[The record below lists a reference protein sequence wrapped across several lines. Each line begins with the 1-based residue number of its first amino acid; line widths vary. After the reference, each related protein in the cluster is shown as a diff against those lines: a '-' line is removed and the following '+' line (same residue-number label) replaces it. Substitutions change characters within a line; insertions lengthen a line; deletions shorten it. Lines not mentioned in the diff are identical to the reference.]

1 MGKATSE
8 IRISDTTHIRFS
20 ILYFFGFRF
29 GPSPSVRNS
38 GALFMFR
45 ILVVDDHELVR
56 RGVCAL
62 LGSRQDLN
70 VIGEAADGKEA
81 IVKTDSLH
89 PDLVVM
95 DVSMPG
101 MDGVSAAR
109 EILKQH
115 PQLAIIILSMHDT
128 KQLIEGARQVGV
140 RGYVSKSQVGST
152 LLDAIDSVM
161 RDGDFF
167 PA

>member
-1 MGKATSE
+1 M
-8 IRISDTTHIRFS
+8 
-20 ILYFFGFRF
+20 
-29 GPSPSVRNS
+29 P
-38 GALFMFR
+38 ALR

-56 RGVCAL
+56 KGVCAT
-62 LGSRQDLN
+62 LGARKDLQ

-81 IVKTDSLH
+81 IVKTAALH

-115 PQLAIIILSMHDT
+115 PQLAIIILSMHNT

-152 LLDAIDSVM
+152 LLDAIDLVM
-161 RDGDFF
+161 QHQDFF
-167 PA
+167 PDPTPPSVTKSC

>member
-1 MGKATSE
+1 M
-8 IRISDTTHIRFS
+8 
-20 ILYFFGFRF
+20 
-29 GPSPSVRNS
+29 SV
-38 GALFMFR
+38 FR

-62 LGSRQDLN
+62 LGSRKDLN
-70 VIGEAADGKEA
+70 VIGEAVDGKEA
-81 IVKTDSLH
+81 ILKTDSLH

-109 EILKQH
+109 EILKLH

-128 KQLIEGARQVGV
+128 RQLIEGARQAGV

-161 RDGDFF
+161 GDRDFF